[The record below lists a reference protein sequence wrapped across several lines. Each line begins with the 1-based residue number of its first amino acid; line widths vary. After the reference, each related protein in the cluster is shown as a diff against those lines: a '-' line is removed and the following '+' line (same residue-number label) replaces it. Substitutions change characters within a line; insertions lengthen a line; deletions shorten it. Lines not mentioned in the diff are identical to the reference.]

1 MNADGHSSGRPLV
14 DELAQDGPPPAVM
27 AADPASGPMPPRQTA
42 RGAKAMDLTQGPIAK
57 TLLLF
62 ALPTL
67 ASNVLQTL
75 SGSVNSMWV
84 GYYLGE
90 SALAATA
97 NANIVMFLM
106 VALFFGFGIASTVLI
121 GQCMGRKDHD
131 GALRATGTVTGL
143 AVIFSVLIA
152 LLGWLESD
160 TILRWLATPAE
171 AMGYAHDYLRITF
184 LATPASMILITLTMA
199 SRGAGDAVT
208 PLRFMILSVV
218 LDIILNP
225 LLIQGMGPFPKMGI
239 AGSAMAT
246 AIASLISLIGFLLFA
261 YTRGHVLRLPKSKLH
276 YLIPAGP
283 SLRFILL
290 RGLPMGAQMLV
301 ISGAGLVMVGLVNR
315 EGLELSAAY
324 AVVLQLWNYVQMPA
338 LAIGAAVSA
347 MAAQNIGANRWDR
360 VGKVTLSGAVTNMIM
375 TGILIALMLAFDRSL
390 LSLFLTVDG
399 EAMNLSRHIMML
411 ATWTYLPFGVTM
423 VVLSTL
429 RANGAVIPPLIILAI
444 SMFPI
449 RLGLYYALYP
459 SLGADA
465 IWWSFPLSSLCSLA
479 MALLVYRH
487 GGWRRKGA
495 VVGQMAQDKPK
506 TV

>member
-1 MNADGHSSGRPLV
+1 MNRDGMDQHLTNDSPMNG
-14 DELAQDGPPPAVM
+14 APPPAVV
-27 AADPASGPMPPRQTA
+27 AQDPPASPMPPRQTA
-42 RGAKAMDLTQGPIAK
+42 RGGKAMDLTQGPIAK

-75 SGSVNSMWV
+75 SGSINSIWV

-121 GQCMGRKDHD
+121 GQSMGRKDHD
-131 GALRATGTVTGL
+131 AALRATGTVTGL
-143 AVIFSVLIA
+143 ALIFSVIIA
-152 LLGWLESD
+152 VVGWFESD
-160 TILRWLATPAE
+160 SILRLLATPPE
-171 AMGYAHDYLRITF
+171 AMEYAHDYLRITF
-184 LATPASMILITLTMA
+184 MAIPASMVLVTLTMA

-246 AIASLISLIGFLLFA
+246 AVASLISLIGFLIWA

-276 YLIPAGP
+276 YLIPSGP
-283 SLRFILL
+283 ALRFIVI
-290 RGLPMGAQMLV
+290 RGIPMGAQMLV

-315 EGLELSAAY
+315 EGLDMSAAY

-347 MAAQNIGANRWDR
+347 MAAQNIGAGRWDR
-360 VGKVTLSGAVTNMIM
+360 VGKVTISGAATNVVM
-375 TGILIALMLAFDRSL
+375 TGVLITLMLIFDRTL
-390 LSLFLTVDG
+390 LSMFLTADG
-399 EAMNLSRHIMML
+399 EAMNLARHIMLL
-411 ATWTYLPFGVTM
+411 ATWTFLPFGITM

-429 RANGAVIPPLIILAI
+429 RSNGAVIAPLVILAVT
-444 SMFPI
+444 MFPI
-449 RLGLYYALYP
+449 RLGLYYGLYP
-459 SLGADA
+459 LMGSDA
-465 IWWSFPLSSLCSLA
+465 IWWSFPLSSIFSLT
-479 MALLVYRH
+479 MAILAYRH

-495 VVGQMAQDKPK
+495 IINSLEK
-506 TV
+506 

>member
-1 MNADGHSSGRPLV
+1 MSDLSQPTPTA
-14 DELAQDGPPPAVM
+14 LAS
-27 AADPASGPMPPRQTA
+27 DPAASPIPPRQTA

-57 TLLLF
+57 TLLIF

-75 SGSVNSMWV
+75 SGSINSIFV
-84 GYYLGE
+84 GHFLGE

-97 NANIVMFLM
+97 NANIIMFLM

-143 AVIFSVLIA
+143 AMIFSVIIA
-152 LLGWLESD
+152 ILGWLESD
-160 TILRWLATPAE
+160 SILRLLATPDE
-171 AMGYAHDYLRITF
+171 AMQYAHDYLRITF
-184 LATPASMILITLTMA
+184 LAIPASMILVTLTMA

-208 PLRFMILSVV
+208 PLRFMILTVV

-225 LLIQGMGPFPKMGI
+225 LLIQGIGPFPRMGI
-239 AGSAMAT
+239 AGSATAA
-246 AIASLISLIGFLLFA
+246 AIANIVSLIAFITWC
-261 YTRGHVLRLPKSKLH
+261 YTRGHVLRLPIDKLS

-283 SLRFILL
+283 ALRFILL
-290 RGLPMGAQMLV
+290 RGVPMGTQMLV

-315 EGLELSAAY
+315 EGLDMSAAY

-347 MAAQNIGANRWDR
+347 MAAQNIGAGKWDR
-360 VGKVTLSGAVTNMIM
+360 VGKVTLSGALTNLVM
-375 TGILIALMLAFDRSL
+375 TGLLIMLMLIFDRAL
-390 LSLFLTVDG
+390 LSLFLDTDG
-399 EAMNLSRHIMML
+399 GAMELGRHIMLL
-411 ATWTYLPFGVTM
+411 ATWTFLPFGVTM

-429 RANGAVIPPLIILAI
+429 RANGAVIAPLIILAI

-459 SLGADA
+459 SLGSDA
-465 IWWSFPLSSLCSLA
+465 IWWSFPLSSLCSLT

-495 VVGQMAQDKPK
+495 IINSLEQ
-506 TV
+506 